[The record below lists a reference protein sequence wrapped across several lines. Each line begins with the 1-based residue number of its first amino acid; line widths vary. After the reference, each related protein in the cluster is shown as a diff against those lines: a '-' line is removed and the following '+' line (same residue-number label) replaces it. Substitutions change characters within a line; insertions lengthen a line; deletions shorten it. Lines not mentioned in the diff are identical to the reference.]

1 MNRTR
6 QPKALSALLQKNDLK
21 HDAGLITK
29 LNSLLQS
36 YLKQHNIE
44 GCRIGYLQN
53 ANLLIEI
60 PSSTWLI
67 RLNFMRTE
75 LLTLMRQEIPGLL
88 NIKIKV
94 NPTLISAKKK
104 STSKRV
110 SPKKRASKMPLD
122 VAQSFLA
129 MADDAEPGLQA
140 ALRSLATYSK
150 DE

>member
-6 QPKALSALLQKNDLK
+6 QPRAISALLQKNNLQQ
-21 HDAGLITK
+21 DAGLITK

-67 RLNFMRTE
+67 RLNFMRSE
-75 LLTLMRQEIPGLL
+75 LLTLMRGEVPGLL
-88 NIKIKV
+88 SIKIKV
-94 NPTLISAKKK
+94 NPTLTTAKKSANK
-104 STSKRV
+104 KPV
-110 SPKKRASKMPLD
+110 IPKKHASKMPKD

-129 MADDAEPGLQA
+129 MADDADPALQA

-150 DE
+150 DK